1 MQLQI
6 DSRAQAE
13 AVAPTFNDPTFNDPT
28 FNDPTFNDPTFNDV
42 VARRLLQQRRV
53 MLTGPIDGPLAER
66 VCAQLLVI
74 EAADPG
80 LPITLYLHSPGGEVD
95 AGFAIYDTMQAL
107 RCEVAT
113 ICVGFAASMAQFLL
127 CGGAPGQ
134 RSAYAHSRILMHQ
147 PLGSVQGFA
156 VDIAIQAEQFTIMRR
171 LMAELT
177 AQHTGQPVD
186 RILADGER
194 DCWFTPEEALEYGM
208 IDRIIDRPTAGS
220 QL

>member
-1 MQLQI
+1 MQLQMN
-6 DSRAQAE
+6 DP
-13 AVAPTFNDPTFNDPT
+13 APTEPTDRPDQPPVSFGD
-28 FNDPTFNDPTFNDV
+28 DV
-42 VARRLLQQRRV
+42 SRRMLRQRRV

-74 EAADPG
+74 EAEDPD

-95 AGFAIYDTMQAL
+95 AGFAVYDTMRAL

-113 ICVGFAASMAQFLL
+113 VCVGFAASMAQFLL
-127 CGGAPGQ
+127 CGGAPGR

-177 AQHTGQPVD
+177 AEHTGQTVE
-186 RILADGER
+186 RILTDGER
-194 DCWFTPEEALEYGM
+194 DRWFTPQDALEYGM
-208 IDRIIDRPTAGS
+208 IDRIIEAPVRRVS
-220 QL
+220 Q

>member
-1 MQLQI
+1 MQLQMN
-6 DSRAQAE
+6 DP
-13 AVAPTFNDPTFNDPT
+13 APTEPTDRP
-28 FNDPTFNDPTFNDV
+28 DQSPLSLGDDIS
-42 VARRLLQQRRV
+42 RRMLRQRRV
-53 MLTGPIDGPLAER
+53 MLTGAIDGPLAER

-74 EAADPG
+74 EAEDPE

-113 ICVGFAASMAQFLL
+113 VCVGFAASMAQFLL
-127 CGGAPGQ
+127 CGGAPGR

-177 AQHTGQPVD
+177 AEHTGQTVD

-194 DCWFTPEEALEYGM
+194 DRWFTPLDALE
-208 IDRIIDRPTAGS
+208 
-220 QL
+220 